1 MLCVCV
7 RSTATWPLDP
17 SKEEKQGWR
26 HIRIKQM
33 GKNASGQTHYL
44 SLSGLE
50 LYGTVTSVCEDQ
62 LGKTSVWPF
71 EFSEKI
77 LAIFIRKSSDFLFL
91 PSVILWSVLNVK
103 WKCFSLSTGKA
114 VKEAEANLRR
124 QRRLFRSQVMKYI
137 VPGARVVR
145 GIDWKWR
152 DQDGNPAGE
161 GTVTGEA
168 HNGKTGMAGRKKV
181 IIHPSENYWLTLL
194 NS

>member
-1 MLCVCV
+1 M
-7 RSTATWPLDP
+7 
-17 SKEEKQGWR
+17 
-26 HIRIKQM
+26 
-33 GKNASGQTHYL
+33 
-44 SLSGLE
+44 
-50 LYGTVTSVCEDQ
+50 
-62 LGKTSVWPF
+62 
-71 EFSEKI
+71 
-77 LAIFIRKSSDFLFL
+77 
-91 PSVILWSVLNVK
+91 
-103 WKCFSLSTGKA
+103 STGKA

-168 HNGKTGMAGRKKV
+168 HNSKTGMAGRKKV

>member
-1 MLCVCV
+1 MCVCL

-50 LYGTVTSVCEDQ
+50 LYGTVTAVCEDQ
-62 LGKTSVWPF
+62 LGTPPSCVLAAGLSCSVPDL
-71 EFSEKI
+71 SAAR
-77 LAIFIRKSSDFLFL
+77 LMFISLL
-91 PSVILWSVLNVK
+91 PS
-103 WKCFSLSTGKA
+103 GKA

-168 HNGKTGMAGRKKV
+168 HNGKMRPERTETHHSSCSFRGAGEL
-181 IIHPSENYWLTLL
+181 SELVSCFIT
-194 NS
+194 